1 MLRPKRLPLPP
12 LLQRLKLLLRPQM
25 KLRSRGTPPSPRRQ
39 FKPLTLSLPQMKLR
53 PLKHPPPL
61 LRLLKLL
68 LPKFPQTKLQ
78 LLFRILKPPPLSLR

>member
-1 MLRPKRLPLPP
+1 
-12 LLQRLKLLLRPQM
+12 
-25 KLRSRGTPPSPRRQ
+25 
-39 FKPLTLSLPQMKLR
+39 MKLR